1 MGRGLVKVM
10 IKYELKRI
18 FTKRLNRALIMIGLA
33 IAVVLSFLAATS
45 NRFVT
50 PQGHL
55 VTGITATRKVVAD
68 KNRNKGLMTPQ
79 KISELIAQDQKT
91 FQEYKDKD
99 ESDKVYGTSL
109 QQYLDVEQL
118 VSYIL
123 TGNEDYDPSVYLN
136 VNPKKLLNI
145 YKIREAKI
153 QKLIQQN
160 GKTEEQR
167 KYLKAQ
173 YDKIS
178 TPYQYE
184 APDSWD
190 TLQLYVVTYS
200 IILAVLMGVLVS
212 GIFSEEITLKA
223 DAIFFSSKYGRNK
236 AIKTKIIA
244 GLITSTE
251 IYWIGMCLFTV
262 ISLALMGTSGSHT
275 LMSMLNSYTI
285 YNVTYGQ
292 AFYIMMFAGYIAN
305 LLATTVSMLVSA
317 VMGSPNIAICI
328 PFFLFCIMPFVGR
341 IGGDKGIF
349 LLTPDQLNNFQE
361 IMRDNHIYQ
370 IGDFVMNQISMILM
384 IYTLVVVLILPCIYF
399 VYKKIQL

>member
-1 MGRGLVKVM
+1 ML
-10 IKYELKRI
+10 KYELKRI
-18 FTKRLNRALIMIGLA
+18 FTKRLNRVLLVIGLA
-33 IAVVLSFLAATS
+33 LAVVLSFLAATS

-55 VTGITATRKVVAD
+55 ETGITATRKLTAD

-79 KISELIAQDQKT
+79 RISKLIAQDQKT
-91 FQEYKDKD
+91 FREYKDKD

-123 TGNEDYDPSVYLN
+123 TGNEDYNPSVYLD

-153 QKLIQQN
+153 QKLIRQN

-178 TPYQYE
+178 TPYKYE

-200 IILAVLMGVLVS
+200 IILAVLMGILAS
-212 GIFSEEITLKA
+212 GIFAEEITLKA

-244 GLITSTE
+244 GLITSTG
-251 IYWIGMCLFTV
+251 IYWIGMCVFTV

-305 LLATTVSMLVSA
+305 LLATTISMLVSA
-317 VMGSPNIAICI
+317 IMGSPNIAICI

-341 IGGDKGIF
+341 LGGSKGIF

-361 IMRDNHIYQ
+361 IMKVNHIYQ
-370 IGDFVMNQISMILM
+370 IGGFVTNQLVMILT
-384 IYTLVVVLILPCIYF
+384 IYLIANLVFIPLIYA
-399 VYKKIQL
+399 VYKRR

>member
-1 MGRGLVKVM
+1 MKEML
-10 IKYELKRI
+10 KYELKRI
-18 FTKRLNRALIMIGLA
+18 FTKRLNRVLITIGL
-33 IAVVLSFLAATS
+33 VLSIILSFFAATS

-50 PQGHL
+50 PEGHL
-55 VTGITATRKVVAD
+55 EMGITATRKLVKD

-79 KISELIAQDQKT
+79 RVSKLIAQDQKI
-91 FQEYKDKD
+91 FQEYKDKN
-99 ESDKVYGTSL
+99 ESDKVYGRSL

-123 TGNEDYDPSVYLN
+123 TGNEDYNPSIYLD

-145 YKIREAKI
+145 YKIRDQKI
-153 QKLIQQN
+153 QKLIKQN
-160 GKTEEQR
+160 GKTKEQR
-167 KYLKAQ
+167 NYLKAQ
-173 YDKIS
+173 YAKIS
-178 TPYQYE
+178 TPYEYE

-200 IILAVLMGVLVS
+200 IILAVLMGVLAA
-212 GIFSEEITLKA
+212 GIFAEEITLKA

-236 AIKTKIIA
+236 AIKSKIMA
-244 GLITSTE
+244 GLITSTG

-262 ISLALMGTSGSHT
+262 ISLSLMGTSGSHT

-292 AFYIMMFAGYIAN
+292 AFYIMMFAGYVAN
-305 LLATTVSMLVSA
+305 LLATTISMLVSA
-317 VMGSPNIAICI
+317 IMGSPNIAICI
-328 PFFLFCIMPFVGR
+328 PFFLFCVMPFVGR
-341 IGGDKGIF
+341 LGGQKGIF

-370 IGDFVMNQISMILM
+370 IGGFVTNQISMILM
-384 IYTLVVVLILPCIYF
+384 IYILIVILILPCIYS
-399 VYKKIQL
+399 VYHMRFH

>member
-1 MGRGLVKVM
+1 MKVM
-10 IKYELKRI
+10 LKYELKRI
-18 FTKRLNRALIMIGLA
+18 FTKRLNRVLITIGLA
-33 IAVVLSFLAATS
+33 LSVILSFLAATS
-45 NRFVT
+45 NRFVS

-55 VTGITATRKVVAD
+55 ETGISATRKVVAD
-68 KNRNKGLMTPQ
+68 KNRNKGLMTP
-79 KISELIAQDQKT
+79 KRISELITQDQRA
-91 FQEYKDKD
+91 FREYKDKG
-99 ESDKVYGTSL
+99 ESDKIYGTSI

-123 TGNEDYDPSVYLN
+123 TGNEDYNPSIYLD
-136 VNPKKLLNI
+136 VNSKKLLNI

-153 QKLIQQN
+153 QKLIRQN

-190 TLQLYVVTYS
+190 TMQLYVVTYS
-200 IILAVLMGVLVS
+200 IVLVVLMGVLTS

-223 DAIFFSSKYGRNK
+223 DAIFFSSKYGRDK

-244 GLITSTE
+244 GLITSTG
-251 IYWIGMCLFTV
+251 IYW
-262 ISLALMGTSGSHT
+262 MGTSGSHT
-275 LMSMLNSYTI
+275 SMSMLNSYTI

-317 VMGSPNIAICI
+317 VMGSSNIAICI

-341 IGGDKGIF
+341 IGGGNGIF

-361 IMRDNHIYQ
+361 IMKVNHIYQ
-370 IGDFVMNQISMILM
+370 IGGFVTNQLALIVL
-384 IYTLVVVLILPCIYF
+384 IYVVVNLVLIPVIYS
-399 VYKKIQL
+399 VYKRKL

>member
-123 TGNEDYDPSVYLN
+123 TGNEDYLS
-136 VNPKKLLNI
+136 
-145 YKIREAKI
+145 
-153 QKLIQQN
+153 LI
-160 GKTEEQR
+160 
-167 KYLKAQ
+167 
-173 YDKIS
+173 
-178 TPYQYE
+178 
-184 APDSWD
+184 
-190 TLQLYVVTYS
+190 
-200 IILAVLMGVLVS
+200 
-212 GIFSEEITLKA
+212 
-223 DAIFFSSKYGRNK
+223 
-236 AIKTKIIA
+236 
-244 GLITSTE
+244 
-251 IYWIGMCLFTV
+251 
-262 ISLALMGTSGSHT
+262 
-275 LMSMLNSYTI
+275 
-285 YNVTYGQ
+285 
-292 AFYIMMFAGYIAN
+292 
-305 LLATTVSMLVSA
+305 
-317 VMGSPNIAICI
+317 
-328 PFFLFCIMPFVGR
+328 
-341 IGGDKGIF
+341 
-349 LLTPDQLNNFQE
+349 
-361 IMRDNHIYQ
+361 HI
-370 IGDFVMNQISMILM
+370 
-384 IYTLVVVLILPCIYF
+384 
-399 VYKKIQL
+399 

>member
-1 MGRGLVKVM
+1 MKGML
-10 IKYELKRI
+10 KYELKRI
-18 FTKRLNRALIMIGLA
+18 FTKRLNRVLIMIGLLLSV
-33 IAVVLSFLAATS
+33 ILSFLAATS

-55 VTGITATRKVVAD
+55 ETGITATRKVVAD

-123 TGNEDYDPSVYLN
+123 TGNEDYDPSVYLD

-153 QKLIQQN
+153 QKLIKKN

-178 TPYQYE
+178 IPYQYE

-190 TLQLYVVTYS
+190 TMQLYVVTYS
-200 IILAVLMGVLVS
+200 IILAVLMGVLAS

-244 GLITSTE
+244 GLITSTG
-251 IYWIGMCLFTV
+251 IYWTGMCLFTV

-275 LMSMLNSYTI
+275 LMSMMNSYTI

-317 VMGSPNIAICI
+317 IMGSPNIAICI
-328 PFFLFCIMPFVGR
+328 PFFLFCIMPFAGR
-341 IGGDKGIF
+341 LGGGKGIF

-361 IMRDNHIYQ
+361 IMKVNHIYQ
-370 IGDFVMNQISMILM
+370 IGGFVTNQLTMILM
-384 IYTLVVVLILPCIYF
+384 IYVVINITLIPLIYF
-399 VYKKIQL
+399 VYKKRS

>member
-1 MGRGLVKVM
+1 MM

-68 KNRNKGLMTPQ
+68 KNRNKG
-79 KISELIAQDQKT
+79 LIAQDQKT

-292 AFYIMMFAGYIAN
+292 AFYIMMFAGYISN

-384 IYTLVVVLILPCIYF
+384 IYILVVVLILPCIYF